1 MDGEII
7 EHVEIR
13 VDNKISHS
21 LYKGGGFYI
30 LYDLLEG
37 KHKITVSHIKYKIL
51 EFVID
56 ICDRQEAQPEIL
68 CLEWKDVY
76 LPRNKKIIKGTLD
89 SMQCGNEYYYCVCTK
104 KTMFKV
110 LNDLSKGNQILKI
123 KFSENVP
130 LDYRTVALSSCSTI
144 YRLKEY
150 DFEKKGYP
158 LEYPLEEE
166 VELGDNAYL
175 LQRGIIEKDGMYQIL
190 VDTSF
195 CDKENNISVLF
206 MYDNKQQKVIVN
218 CDIEE

>member
-1 MDGEII
+1 MDGEVI
-7 EHVEIR
+7 ERVEIR
-13 VDNKISHS
+13 VDNKIFHS

-37 KHKITVSHIKYKIL
+37 KRKITISHMKYKTL
-51 EFVID
+51 EFMID
-56 ICDRQEAQPEIL
+56 VCDVQEIQPEVV
-68 CLEWKDVY
+68 CLEWKDAY
-76 LPRNKKIIKGTLD
+76 LPRNKKIVKGTLD
-89 SMQCGNEYYYCVCTK
+89 CVQCGKEYYYCVCTK

-110 LNDLSKGNQILKI
+110 LNDLPKGNQILKI
-123 KFSENVP
+123 KFSENIP
-130 LDYRTVALSSCSTI
+130 LDYRMVAFLSCSTV

-175 LQRGIIEKDGMYQIL
+175 LQKGIIEKDGMYQIL
-190 VDTSF
+190 VDTNF

-218 CDIEE
+218 CDIQE